1 MFQKFIWASC
11 FSVDAYIADLK
22 QVTETASK
30 QISGAMKVR
39 SLCVPRGYVF
49 YFLDLLICH

>member
-1 MFQKFIWASC
+1 MFQKFIWALC

-22 QVTETASK
+22 QVTEMASE

-39 SLCVPRGYVF
+39 SLGAPRGYF
-49 YFLDLLICH
+49 FIFLI